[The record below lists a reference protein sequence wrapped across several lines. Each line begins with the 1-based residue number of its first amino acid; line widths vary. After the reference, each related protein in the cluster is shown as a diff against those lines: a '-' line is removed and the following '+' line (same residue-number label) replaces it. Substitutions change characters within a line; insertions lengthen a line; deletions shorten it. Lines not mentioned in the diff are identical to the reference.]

1 MKTYIYPQNLK
12 ADSRL
17 WLWSIKDF
25 FIICLSVILSV
36 VILTQLWTF
45 MPFAITAVFAFLSIR
60 FEETTVMDYIVCAFK
75 FFITAQQLYYWK

>member
-36 VILTQLWTF
+36 VILTQLWIF
-45 MPFAITAVFAFLSIR
+45 LPFAITAVYAFLSIR

-75 FFITAQQLYYWK
+75 FFITAQQIYFWR

>member
-17 WLWSIKDF
+17 WLWCIKDF

-45 MPFAITAVFAFLSIR
+45 LPFAITAVFAFLSIR

-75 FFITAQQLYYWK
+75 FFITAQQTYYWR

>member
-25 FIICLSVILSV
+25 LIICLSVILSV
-36 VILTQLWTF
+36 VILTQLLTF
-45 MPFAITAVFAFLSIR
+45 LPFAITAFFAFLSIR

-75 FFITAQQLYYWK
+75 FFITSQQLYYWK